1 MEEIA
6 INNALDLK
14 INRENL
20 LKPLHLITS
29 AIDKKQALPILS
41 NILFKIKHGVLSLT
55 GTDLEVE
62 LVKHIPL
69 IDSADDI
76 ELAIPAKKL
85 YDICRA
91 LPAESEIKLTQ
102 KANQLIIRSG
112 RSRFVLSLITTTD
125 FPTVEKTDKP
135 LFSFT
140 IQSTVLRRLFEKTS
154 FSMAQQ
160 DVRYFLNGLLLDLK
174 NGQCTAV
181 ATDGHRLSTS
191 SQAIDFTGSGR
202 CQVLI
207 PRKAVLE
214 LIKLLETDLEELIQV
229 QVAENYISVSSNDFM
244 FTSKLIDGQFPEYQA
259 LIPKGDSSVASIA
272 REQLKNALSR
282 VAILSNEK
290 CRGAWLS
297 FNQGTLVLQA
307 NNPDKDEAED
317 ELAID
322 YTGPTLRI
330 GCNINY
336 LLDVLSVIDS
346 ETINIHLGDTN
357 SSVLLGSNEHQGD
370 QYVVMPMCL

>member
-1 MEEIA
+1 MTT
-6 INNALDLK
+6 NQALDLR
-14 INRENL
+14 INRESL

-29 AIDKKQALPILS
+29 AIDRKQALPILS
-41 NILFKIKHGVLSLT
+41 NILFQLKNGSLSLT

-62 LVKHIPL
+62 LVKTIPL
-69 IDSADDI
+69 VDNSDEA

-91 LPAESEIKLTQ
+91 LPSEAEIRLT
-102 KANQLIIRSG
+102 KKDNQLVIRSG
-112 RSRFVLSLITTTD
+112 RSRFVLSLIAAAD
-125 FPTVEKTDKP
+125 FPSVEKTDNP

-140 IQSTVLRRLFEKTS
+140 IQSTVLRRLFEKTG

-160 DVRYFLNGLLLDLK
+160 DVRYFLNGLLLDLRG
-174 NGQCTAV
+174 GQCTAV
-181 ATDGHRLSTS
+181 TTDGHRLSTS
-191 SQAIDFTGSGR
+191 SQPIDFNGSDR
-202 CQVLI
+202 SQVLI

-214 LIKLLETDLEELIQV
+214 MVKLLETDLEELIEV
-229 QVAENYISVSSNDFM
+229 QVAENYISVSSSDFM

-259 LIPKGDSSVASIA
+259 LIPRANSNIASIERA
-272 REQLKNALSR
+272 QLKDALTR

-290 CRGAWLS
+290 GRGAWLS
-297 FNQGTLVLQA
+297 FANNSLVLQA

-317 ELAID
+317 ELGIN
-322 YTGPTLRI
+322 YSGPEIRI

-336 LLDVLSVIDS
+336 LLDVLSVVEADS
-346 ETINIHLGDTN
+346 VNIYLGDAN
-357 SSVLLGSNEHQGD
+357 SSVLIASEEHPGD